1 MMANLLVLF
10 KALFTG
16 VGGFIGWFLGNSD
29 TFMYALIVLIIVN
42 YITYVMRDIISK
54 ELSNAAIIK
63 EIFQK
68 IIIILLVGVANIIDT
83 YLVRSDNS
91 PLRTAVT
98 FFYITDQGLSLLE
111 NVALI
116 GVPIPEVLKEA
127 LSKLKNNKEDS

>member
-42 YITYVMRDIISK
+42 YITYVMRDVINK

-111 NVALI
+111 NVAII

-127 LSKLKNNKEDS
+127 LLKLKNNKED